1 MLTLKSVNHIAI
13 IASDY
18 ARSLAFYT
26 QVLGMDVL
34 DEEFRTERNSM
45 MARLALGGQYL
56 VELFTFPGSPSRL
69 THPEACGLR
78 HLAFEVEDVEQC
90 MAELDAMGVA
100 HEPLRIAPNG
110 ERVCFFHDPDGLPIE
125 LVENC
130 ITV

>member
-34 DEEFRTERNSM
+34 DEEFRAERNSM

-90 MAELDAMGVA
+90 MAELDAMGEIGRA
-100 HEPLRIAPNG
+100 H
-110 ERVCFFHDPDGLPIE
+110 
-125 LVENC
+125 
-130 ITV
+130 